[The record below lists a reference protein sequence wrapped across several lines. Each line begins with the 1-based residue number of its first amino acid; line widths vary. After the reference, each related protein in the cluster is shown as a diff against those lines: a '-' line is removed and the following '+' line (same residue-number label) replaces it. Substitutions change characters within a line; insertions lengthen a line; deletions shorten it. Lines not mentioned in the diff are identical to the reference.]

1 MFCDAFENDQ
11 LYQNMFTISLFI
23 FKIIKYNFDL
33 YIMHIVPHLHLKMDF
48 WNLNILKK
56 IPTLFWNLKFLS
68 FSQ

>member
-48 WNLNILKK
+48 
-56 IPTLFWNLKFLS
+56 
-68 FSQ
+68 